1 MNECNIVRDLMPL
14 CADELASEDTVAFI
28 ARHTEN
34 CQECR
39 AVWERY
45 QTELPNMEL
54 PQTDKKTLKS
64 LRWGVIRMVLKG
76 FLIFTAGWGIFMGL
90 IYYGLWEAGYAPIQ
104 KSFYSVD
111 PKYEVYTVDWDT
123 AGFFETGEG
132 SIVTIQYGNSGC
144 STYLRWDDL
153 DVVWAPNGADAMLI
167 IQTVEGKLEYRI
179 LAMNYTRDEEAKKS
193 MGSVEFIPMSGE
205 PDLQV
210 VLTEKC
216 KEHPEFSGGWKE
228 ISFTFTQWESDS
240 ETVIFRFTTD
250 TGATGFLSY
259 HFPSE
264 TITKLYQ

>member
-14 CADELASEDTVAFI
+14 CADELASGDTVEYI
-28 ARHTEN
+28 RRHTEA
-34 CQECR
+34 CPECR
-39 AVWERY
+39 AAWERY
-45 QTELPNMEL
+45 QQEL
-54 PQTDKKTLKS
+54 PQVKMPEQEKKTIKA
-64 LRWGVIRMVLKG
+64 LRRSMVWMILKG
-76 FLIFTAGWGIFMGL
+76 VLIFTAGLGIFIGL

-104 KSFYSVD
+104 KAFYSED
-111 PKYEVYTVDWDT
+111 PNYEVYTVDWDT

-132 SIVTIQYGNSGC
+132 SIVTIQCGNS
-144 STYLRWDDL
+144 SFRTLLPWDDL

-193 MGSVEFIPMSGE
+193 MGSTQFIPRSGK
-205 PDLQV
+205 PDLQA

-216 KEHPEFSGGWKE
+216 KAHPEFPGGWTE
-228 ISFTFTQWESDS
+228 ITFTFTQWEPDS
-240 ETVIFRFTTD
+240 ETVTFHFTTD
-250 TGATGFLSY
+250 TGNTGFLSY